1 MPKVTLLTKIY
12 NDTELKQIDK
22 ILKLALEDLQVET
35 NILGASISGWIQVVL
50 CGEDENIAANYL
62 ANEVGFCPTQLE
74 NVERFSTLKG
84 YVTALEKS
92 AKELCLDIGV
102 FSPRMVYA
110 KIPLHYLQAQLVDGR
125 KLAIRKIAE
134 LFGFC
139 ENLPLTV
146 KIISID
152 GEKSRIEAMMSERQL
167 NQYRDWDKSLL
178 DRLIIL
184 GSSAHEVRTALNN
197 AGLKRDVVK
206 VEPLGMFEHALVC
219 KLGTDAAGL
228 ISKIGKILKDS
239 KFTVFN
245 PRKLRKFLEV

>member
-1 MPKVTLLTKIY
+1 MPEMTLLIKIY
-12 NDTELKQIDK
+12 SNTELKQIDK

-35 NILGASISGWIQVVL
+35 KILGVNTSGWVQVAL
-50 CGEDENIAANYL
+50 CGEDENIAAKYL
-62 ANEVGFCPTQLE
+62 ANEIGFCPTLLE
-74 NVERFSTLKG
+74 NVEKFSTLKG
-84 YVTALEKS
+84 YVTAFEKNTE
-92 AKELCLDIGV
+92 ELCLDIGV
-102 FSPRMVYA
+102 FSPETVYA
-110 KIPLHYLQAQLVDGR
+110 NVPLHYLQTQLADGR
-125 KLAIRKIAE
+125 KITVKKIAE

-146 KIISID
+146 KIVD
-152 GEKSRIEAMMSERQL
+152 VDEEKSRIEAMMSERQL
-167 NQYRDWDKSLL
+167 DQYNNWNKSLL

-184 GSSAHEVRTALNN
+184 GSSAHEVKTALDN
-197 AGLKRDVVK
+197 AGLKRDVVN